1 MRSTLIKLHTAVFL
15 WGFTGVLGRLITL
28 NAPLLVWYRIL
39 ITIITLTVILWIKG
53 QLQKL
58 PLKRMLQL
66 FGVGVIVALHWV
78 CFYGSI
84 KYANVS
90 IALVCLSSAGL
101 FTALLE
107 PIFSKKKFNIKE
119 FLLGFIGIA
128 GIYLIFHF
136 DPHYKTGI
144 IIGLFATIF
153 SVIFTIFNKKVVTS
167 IEPKTMMLYEL
178 SGGLISLTI
187 LMPFYL
193 KAFPTLHLLPSITD
207 WFWLIL
213 MSWFCTVLAMDLSLQ
228 ALKKVSAFTQ
238 NLTLNLEPV
247 YGIILAFVV
256 YHENKELGT
265 GFYFGFGLIILSVAL
280 QMLRILKY
288 KHVY

>member
-1 MRSTLIKLHTAVFL
+1 MRSALIKLHAAVFL
-15 WGFTGVLGRLITL
+15 WGFTGVLGKLITL
-28 NAPLLVWYRIL
+28 NAPILVWYRIF
-39 ITIITLTVILWIKG
+39 ITIITLIILLFFNGK
-53 QLQKL
+53 LQKL
-58 PLKRMLQL
+58 PIKKTLQL
-66 FGVGVIVALHWV
+66 FGVGVMVALHWV

-101 FTALLE
+101 FTALME
-107 PIFSKKKFNIKE
+107 PIFSKKKFNIRE

-136 DPHYKTGI
+136 DPHFKTGI
-144 IIGLFATIF
+144 IIGLVATFF
-153 SVIFTIFNKKVVTS
+153 SVIFTIFNKKMVAT

-178 SGGLISLTI
+178 IGGLIALTI
-187 LMPFYL
+187 VMPFYL
-193 KAFPTLHLLPSITD
+193 NTFPTLYLLPSVTD
-207 WFWLIL
+207 WFWLVL

-247 YGIILAFVV
+247 YGIILAFLV
-256 YHENKELGT
+256 YHENKELGRS
-265 GFYFGFGLIILSVAL
+265 FYLGFGLIFLSVAL
-280 QMLRILKY
+280 QMLRVLKY
-288 KHVY
+288 KHV